1 MNYWPV
7 WAKEAAMPD
16 RLQFRVEGQWT
27 AARRGRVEAE
37 NVEHSINFSAPPE
50 FRGEAGYWTPEYFF
64 IAAVASC
71 FITTFRAIAE
81 ASRFDPVSLDISVEG
96 VVGRGEG
103 GYEFTD
109 VVLRPRLTI
118 REEADRQRA
127 ARLLEKTEHSC
138 LVSRSLKSKVTMEP
152 QIELVGTQAA
162 GAGLELVEAQK

>member
-1 MNYWPV
+1 MS
-7 WAKEAAMPD
+7 D
-16 RLQFRVEGQWT
+16 RLQFRVKGQWT

-37 NVEHSINFSAPPE
+37 SVEHPISFSAPPE
-50 FRGEAGYWTPEYFF
+50 FRGEAGFWTPEHFF

-96 VVGRGEG
+96 VVGKGEG
-103 GYEFTD
+103 GYEFTH
-109 VVLRPRLTI
+109 VILKPRLTI
-118 REEADRQRA
+118 RNDADRQRA

-152 QIELVGTQAA
+152 QIEIAGTQVA
-162 GAGLELVEAQK
+162 LPEFQLVETQK